1 MNNNFKIWF
10 IWGELWSTDSFPIE
24 IFGVLICVKEWKKR
38 PWRKTHGVR
47 RRTNI
52 KKSDLMHL
60 WIQVQKFQWGHSI
73 WRQVPSHCA
82 CILYPLY
89 PLTTLCFY
97 SWLGELSQNPG
108 DKKSERDFALW
119 KASKPGE
126 PAWDSPW
133 GKVTIANN
141 EDFL

>member
-1 MNNNFKIWF
+1 MY
-10 IWGELWSTDSFPIE
+10 
-24 IFGVLICVKEWKKR
+24 
-38 PWRKTHGVR
+38 
-47 RRTNI
+47 
-52 KKSDLMHL
+52 L
-60 WIQVQKFQWGHSI
+60 WIQVQKFQWGHDLKASTFNI
-73 WRQVPSHCA
+73 VPASY
-82 CILYPLY
+82 ILFMH

-97 SWLGELSQNPG
+97 TWLGELSQNPG

>member
-1 MNNNFKIWF
+1 MNP
-10 IWGELWSTDSFPIE
+10 GSE
-24 IFGVLICVKEWKKR
+24 IS
-38 PWRKTHGVR
+38 VR
-47 RRTNI
+47 AYI
-52 KKSDLMHL
+52 AFEGKYL
-60 WIQVQKFQWGHSI
+60 Q
-73 WRQVPSHCA
+73 HCA
-82 CILYPLY
+82 CILYPPH